1 MRRIL
6 FAALGV
12 VVLMLAYAGQQ
23 LAAGAPSAPRESAQT
38 GPPVRLLTDEAK
50 VLKHIAVAE
59 DMPLDSLPSDHKTH
73 RLVKNME
80 RLDAW
85 VEQKADEILSLTRTK
100 AQAAQ
105 EAPTDP
111 ALAELVRLKAEALVN
126 EGSKLTL
133 RELGEMEQL
142 LSTSTGT
149 PSSAP
154 TGAATPEMQ
163 DLIAEAEASMLAD
176 LRALYDTLLAM
187 DQTIQSN
194 IWS

>member
-6 FAALGV
+6 FPALGV

-23 LAAGAPSAPRESAQT
+23 LAAGAPSAPRDSAQT

-59 DMPLDSLPSDHKTH
+59 DMPLESLPADHKTH
-73 RLVKNME
+73 RLVNNME

-85 VEQKADEILSLTRTK
+85 VEQKADEILADAHK

-111 ALAELVRLKAEALVN
+111 ALAEALRLKAEALVN
-126 EGSKLTL
+126 EGSKMTLQEL
-133 RELGEMEQL
+133 REMQQL
-142 LSTSTGT
+142 PTGT
-149 PSSAP
+149 PSSTP
-154 TGAATPEMQ
+154 TGADTQEI
-163 DLIAEAEASMLAD
+163 DKLIAEMEASMLAD
-176 LRALYDTLLAM
+176 LRALYDTFLAM
-187 DQTIQSN
+187 NLTIQSN